1 MSKLEESSQGPPLR
15 CMSWAKSFV
24 TRMLTRDLFAAAN
37 LLVIVHRVYNNDFNK
52 SCGEFSSDSEAS
64 EIDSEVRPT
73 RRQ

>member
-1 MSKLEESSQGPPLR
+1 
-15 CMSWAKSFV
+15 
-24 TRMLTRDLFAAAN
+24 MLTRDLFAAAN